1 MFTISLE
8 INLLSESSISCFSFF
23 LLDLPFLVHP
33 SIVLWLILKIKI
45 NEFRMFSAAS
55 QIVEAELFFGA
66 LYLYSIYWEWQ
77 GYSLPYEHW
86 YLIHSWSDKAFR
98 CTVVNRA
105 LTSLHEGSLEIT
117 LTVPLKELQEY
128 ARSVDIPLTAS
139 CMDEDSASFLH
150 SVNVPFFKIGS
161 GDVNNIPLI
170 EKGIYH

>member
-1 MFTISLE
+1 
-8 INLLSESSISCFSFF
+8 
-23 LLDLPFLVHP
+23 
-33 SIVLWLILKIKI
+33 
-45 NEFRMFSAAS
+45 MFSAAS
-55 QIVEAELFFGA
+55 QIAEAELFFGA